1 MGVVVPRGACGARGL
16 RGVGKRE
23 WAQGRC
29 ERVQR
34 GLGEGGLV
42 REVVGTYYR
51 ADRAEKLVGG
61 EASRAWGP

>member
-1 MGVVVPRGACGARGL
+1 
-16 RGVGKRE
+16 VGKRE
-23 WAQGRC
+23 WAQGHC
-29 ERVQR
+29 EGVQR

-51 ADRAEKLVGG
+51 ADRAEELVGG